1 MRALA
6 RPCLARKGRPPS
18 GWGFVRTAQRPL
30 GLVDKASD
38 FSSEDRKPESRRGC
52 CSCDAIA
59 CAWHAVFWGII
70 SYAHWAHAD
79 AREGG
84 RAFGN
89 RACRSRTPGATR
101 ARPRSAGHAFASTSK
116 SLAAIMQLGKRQTED
131 RRAPARSR
139 VSALAYSPCILRGLG
154 RRNATQFVKQ
164 EKTRTVRRTADRRG
178 NAQARRRSS
187 VICIR
192 QQRRRGHKFK
202 PSYCA
207 HMFQRGTPCSGIT
220 SASHAELPGLKSQF
234 AR

>member
-1 MRALA
+1 MDFARQGESFILLHVRRNCHFAAWQANRKGGGAPLRALA

-18 GWGFVRTAQRPL
+18 GWGSVRTAQRPL

-38 FSSEDRKPESRRGC
+38 FSSED
-52 CSCDAIA
+52 
-59 CAWHAVFWGII
+59 
-70 SYAHWAHAD
+70 WAHAD

-139 VSALAYSPCILRGLG
+139 VSAFAYSPCILRGLG

-164 EKTRTVRRTADRRG
+164 EKSQNGKAHGGQARQRSGAAAFQRDLHSPT
-178 NAQARRRSS
+178 AQARPQ
-187 VICIR
+187 V
-192 QQRRRGHKFK
+192 
-202 PSYCA
+202 
-207 HMFQRGTPCSGIT
+207 
-220 SASHAELPGLKSQF
+220 
-234 AR
+234 